1 MAILPKKLRKNY
13 NIQIKRNFY
22 LQQLIDGRLTSRLF
36 GVFQMM
42 TVWMRMPKSPFWQQV
57 STTNWQMK
65 FRTILSQPPRM
76 KMITREL
83 STSFIIRY
91 VTTSNHMEKKIP
103 QKRIFQQ
110 SPQTQNLQTSLM
122 RSQPHSPPKLRQ
134 KNLQS

>member
-1 MAILPKKLRKNY
+1 
-13 NIQIKRNFY
+13 
-22 LQQLIDGRLTSRLF
+22 
-36 GVFQMM
+36 MM

-65 FRTILSQPPRM
+65 FRTIQSQPQRM

-91 VTTSNHMEKKIP
+91 VTTSNHREKKIP
-103 QKRIFQQ
+103 QKRIFLQ

-122 RSQPHSPPKLRQ
+122 MSSPHSSPMLRQ